1 MSTSKDT
8 HYGSQSESDNDMLLK
23 LKKEVETLK
32 NKNTK
37 LAEQVALTTK
47 NNMEHQKLIIFEYL
61 KDEMDIINDSELTI
75 ESVKKW
81 KKQLQ
86 KSTHMNIDNSD
97 DIKVSEND
105 YNNKQNSITYIQKRN
120 QIKHNNK
127 MQKNQDLIVHKKR
140 NYKREERYKKDSI
153 CHICKFY

>member
-1 MSTSKDT
+1 
-8 HYGSQSESDNDMLLK
+8 MLLK

-47 NNMEHQKLIIFEYL
+47 NNQINGHNMEHQKLIIFEYL

-86 KSTHMNIDNSD
+86 KSNHINIDNSD
-97 DIKVSEND
+97 DIKVNES
-105 YNNKQNSITYIQKRN
+105 SMTYIQKRN